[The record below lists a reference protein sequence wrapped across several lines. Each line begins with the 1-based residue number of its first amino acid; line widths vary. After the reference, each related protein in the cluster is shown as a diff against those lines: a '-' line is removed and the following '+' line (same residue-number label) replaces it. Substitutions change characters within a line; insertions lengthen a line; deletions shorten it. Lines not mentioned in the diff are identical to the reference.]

1 MRLADIRSRATQLY
15 MLTLWLYVPAVA
27 VIAFAYAALT
37 AQHFLLDLRLLAGL
51 FAICVV
57 AECCAIVWITKTATA
72 LFARVDDVIER
83 TTQASAEAIAMEL
96 DEKAVLHAE
105 LDRLRRSA

>member
-27 VIAFAYAALT
+27 LIAFTYAALT
-37 AQHFLLDLRLLAGL
+37 AHHFLLGL
-51 FAICVV
+51 TLPTVVFAICVV
-57 AECCAIVWITKTATA
+57 AECWALLRITTTTKA

-96 DEKAVLHAE
+96 DEKAALHAE
-105 LDRLRRSA
+105 LNRLRRSA